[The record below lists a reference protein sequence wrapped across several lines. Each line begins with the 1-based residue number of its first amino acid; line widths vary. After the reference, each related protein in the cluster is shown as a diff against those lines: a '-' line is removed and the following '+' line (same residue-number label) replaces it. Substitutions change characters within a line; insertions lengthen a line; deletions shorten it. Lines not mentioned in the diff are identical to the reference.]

1 LLYVEPLSAARTK
14 LAAFFN
20 ILLELMTVG
29 YSLLLLVAISFGQVA
44 LALGGPIET
53 QGLDLPLTCIL
64 GQTCWVANYVDVDTS
79 GGASDFRCRKRTY
92 DGHDGVDF
100 AIRDL
105 GVMEQRVPVVAS
117 APGVVKNVRD
127 GMEDV
132 AISDEASRAR
142 IKGRECGNG
151 VLIEHDGGWQTQ
163 YCHLR
168 QGSIKVKA
176 GDRVQTGSQ
185 LGLVG
190 LSGKTEFPHVH
201 LTVRKGGKAVD
212 PFTGQE
218 VSAGCG
224 KESKPLWRADLS
236 VPYEEVALYNAGFSA
251 GKPDMAAIRNGKRDD
266 GPLAVTAPALVLW
279 VDIFGVEEGDKLW
292 FLITGPDGKPIFEH
306 VEPIEKTQA
315 RRFVFAGKKLTGAA
329 WPTGTYTGRA
339 TLTRKMDGQEMK
351 SDITRA
357 VTIR

>member
-1 LLYVEPLSAARTK
+1 MARVSPFLH
-14 LAAFFN
+14 LAGRYWLTF
-20 ILLELMTVG
+20 L
-29 YSLLLLVAISFGQVA
+29 AISWLWTA
-44 LALGGPIET
+44 IAAAANPIED
-53 QGLDLPLTCIL
+53 QGLGLPLACTL
-64 GQTCWVANYVDVDTS
+64 GQTCWVANYVDVDIS
-79 GGASDFRCRKRTY
+79 VEVKDFRCRKRTY
-92 DGHDGVDF
+92 DTHDGVDF

-127 GMEDV
+127 GMQDV

-151 VLIEHDGGWQTQ
+151 VLIDHEGNWQTQ
-163 YCHLR
+163 HCHLR

-176 GDRVQTGSQ
+176 GDRVETGSA

-201 LTVRKGGKAVD
+201 LTVRKKGKAID

-224 KESKPLWRADLS
+224 KEGNPLWRADLS

-266 GPLAVTAPALVLW
+266 GPLAATAPALVLL
-279 VDIFGVEEGDKLW
+279 VDIFGVEAGDKLW
-292 FLITGPDGKPIFEH
+292 FLITDPDGKPIFEH
-306 VEPIEKTQA
+306 VEQIEKTQA
-315 RRFVFAGKKLTGAA
+315 RRFVFAGKKLTIPS

-351 SDITRA
+351 SDITRT